1 MTKPFLKWA
10 GGKRGL
16 LGEIQ
21 AALPADFAS
30 RPRTYV
36 EPFVGGGAVL
46 FWILSSYPGIERA
59 IIGDI
64 NLHLIGVWRAVQRD
78 CDMLIAHLSQLERE
92 YLPLDADRRT
102 SYYLRQRERFN
113 ALPFGGALSA
123 ALLLFL
129 NRTCFNGLYRV
140 NSKGVFNVAHGR
152 YTNPRILDE
161 GNLRAASNL
170 LQRVDIQGGDF
181 EQTMRH
187 ASPDSLYY
195 LDPPYKPVSTPA
207 SFNAYASGG
216 FDDGEQER
224 LADFCRRLDKAGAL
238 FIASNSNPGGD
249 FFDRIF
255 AGFATR
261 RVQAKRVINSVG
273 ANRGSVSEILVTNIL
288 N

>member
-21 AALPADFAS
+21 ATLPADFAS

-46 FWILSSYPGIERA
+46 FWMLSSYPNIERA

-64 NLHLIGVWRAVQRD
+64 NLHLMGTWRAVQRD
-78 CDMLIAHLSQLERE
+78 CDMLIAHLSELERE
-92 YLPLDADRRT
+92 YLPLDTNRRT

-113 ALPFGGALSA
+113 TLPCGGVLSA

-140 NSKGVFNVAHGR
+140 NTKGVFNVPHGR
-152 YTNPRILDE
+152 YARPRILDE
-161 GNLRAASNL
+161 ANLRAASSL

-187 ASPDSLYY
+187 ASPDALYY
-195 LDPPYKPVSTPA
+195 IDPPYKPVSASA
-207 SFNAYASGG
+207 SFNAYAAGG

-224 LADFCRRLDKAGAL
+224 LAGFCRRLDKAGAL
-238 FIASNSNPGGD
+238 FIASNSRPAGD
-249 FFDRIF
+249 FFARIYK
-255 AGFATR
+255 GFASR
-261 RVQAKRVINSVG
+261 QVQARRAINSVG
-273 ANRGSVSEILVTNIL
+273 ARRGSVPEILVTNIL